1 MNQRK
6 PYGSNTVH
14 RWEGNPLISRTDLD
28 FACSDI
34 RTAGVA
40 TLNGELILLV
50 DIEHLSGVQNIHLA
64 RAGKNNM
71 FIVENEPFLSIATE
85 DQYKEH
91 ESHGLMDPRVT
102 FLEGIYYILYVANG
116 DHGFRLGLAKTKD
129 FKSVERIG
137 IISEPDT
144 KAGAL
149 FSSKINGKYARLER
163 PGEGSSIWVSYSND
177 LIHWGES
184 EIVISPRDGFW
195 DMSRIGVGPP
205 PMEIEIGWLLIYYGI
220 KDTSSGPIFR
230 LGAVILDKDD
240 PTKILGRSNIPI
252 LSPQENYERIGDMPN
267 IVFSTGAVIKE
278 NGSLV
283 IYYGAADSCICMG
296 TTTVDEIKGICQGRR
311 KEF

>member
-1 MNQRK
+1 
-6 PYGSNTVH
+6 
-14 RWEGNPLISRTDLD
+14 
-28 FACSDI
+28 
-34 RTAGVA
+34 
-40 TLNGELILLV
+40 
-50 DIEHLSGVQNIHLA
+50 
-64 RAGKNNM
+64 
-71 FIVENEPFLSIATE
+71 
-85 DQYKEH
+85 
-91 ESHGLMDPRVT
+91 
-102 FLEGIYYILYVANG
+102 
-116 DHGFRLGLAKTKD
+116 
-129 FKSVERIG
+129 
-137 IISEPDT
+137 
-144 KAGAL
+144 
-149 FSSKINGKYARLER
+149 
-163 PGEGSSIWVSYSND
+163 
-177 LIHWGES
+177 
-184 EIVISPRDGFW
+184 
-195 DMSRIGVGPP
+195 MSRIGVGPP